1 MYSFFL
7 SRDSTASEFYVPT
20 LFRNTLPVSKRW
32 HIKFRRR
39 VVTQKK
45 EYKIHNK
52 AKVWNHE
59 WILWWLCQSE
69 LYEADFLTYQ
79 VRFLW

>member
-52 AKVWNHE
+52 AKV
-59 WILWWLCQSE
+59 
-69 LYEADFLTYQ
+69 
-79 VRFLW
+79 